1 LKLVARAGFPCKA
14 FTASK
19 LDLPGEQSVEQ
30 LLVDRGYAIE
40 RREHVTDTGR
50 VHLLRVRSGEF
61 PITIFRC
68 RSSMPEVWFRGE
80 REALLAEFDRTIR
93 DFRPQVLL
101 TYGGDAVAREMIR
114 CAEGNRQW
122 AVGSRVKDGIKIVFW
137 LHNFAYQDRELFRDV
152 DRVIV
157 PSEFSRQWYRER
169 LGLECDV
176 LPYAIDWERVVRG
189 QESEGR
195 GQEETSHPGPLPA
208 SGARESDP
216 SSQPST
222 LNSQR
227 YVTFVNPVPAK
238 GLYVFARIAEQIA
251 RRRPDIPMLVVEGRG
266 RASWLEQV
274 PIDLSWATNLYA
286 MENTHAARDFYA
298 VTKILLVPS
307 LWNESFGLVA
317 AEAMINGIP
326 VLASNRGALPDVV
339 GDAGFLFEVP
349 SKYTPD
355 ACLVPSAEEVEPWV
369 TKIMQ
374 LWDDPISFDDAKNRA
389 VHRAQSWHSYR
400 LGSEYETFF
409 AQTALRRDRRPLT

>member
-1 LKLVARAGFPCKA
+1 
-14 FTASK
+14 
-19 LDLPGEQSVEQ
+19 
-30 LLVDRGYAIE
+30 
-40 RREHVTDTGR
+40 
-50 VHLLRVRSGEF
+50 
-61 PITIFRC
+61 
-68 RSSMPEVWFRGE
+68 
-80 REALLAEFDRTIR
+80 
-93 DFRPQVLL
+93 
-101 TYGGDAVAREMIR
+101 
-114 CAEGNRQW
+114 
-122 AVGSRVKDGIKIVFW
+122 
-137 LHNFAYQDRELFRDV
+137 
-152 DRVIV
+152 
-157 PSEFSRQWYRER
+157 
-169 LGLECDV
+169 
-176 LPYAIDWERVVRG
+176 
-189 QESEGR
+189 
-195 GQEETSHPGPLPA
+195 
-208 SGARESDP
+208 
-216 SSQPST
+216 
-222 LNSQR
+222 
-227 YVTFVNPVPAK
+227 VTFVNPVPAK